1 MKWLCL
7 SPFFHH
13 KSAVTSSNSIYFYQ
27 FLEFQLKFIE
37 SNSFNSTF
45 ELNLL
50 DSINL
55 NLAKLKETEFNQIGF
70 NRIWLSFT
78 K

>member
-7 SPFFHH
+7 SLFHH
-13 KSAVTSSNSIYFYQ
+13 KSVFTSSNSID
-27 FLEFQLKFIE
+27 FI
-37 SNSFNSTF
+37 NLLNFNRNLLNQIKFNSTF

-50 DSINL
+50 DSIPF
-55 NLAKLKETEFNQIGF
+55 NLAKLKEIELNQIGF
-70 NRIWLSFT
+70 NRIQLSFT